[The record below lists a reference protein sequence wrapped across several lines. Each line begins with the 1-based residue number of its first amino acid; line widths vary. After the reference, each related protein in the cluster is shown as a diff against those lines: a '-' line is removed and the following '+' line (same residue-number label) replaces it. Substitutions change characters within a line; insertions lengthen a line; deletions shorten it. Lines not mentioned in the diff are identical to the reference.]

1 VALRSLKPKLSR
13 TRMTGL
19 ATDALCRRT
28 APVRESWRMTLAAL
42 VAVAGCCAVLGCAS
56 KKPPPDAQN
65 QCPANQPGCQV
76 EVVFTDAGL
85 GERVAH
91 LRGSLSTQ
99 QPSLSYMFSAG
110 AGDTL
115 RLRSSGNAVMRVV
128 LVRPTGDSTSP
139 VVPSDT
145 PLSSK
150 GKYVLRVAANTAAE
164 NAYGDFDLEMRVIG
178 KP

>member
-1 VALRSLKPKLSR
+1 
-13 TRMTGL
+13 MTGV
-19 ATDALCRRT
+19 ATDALSRRT
-28 APVRESWRMTLAAL
+28 APVRESWRMTLTAL
-42 VAVAGCCAVLGCAS
+42 VAVAACCAVLGCAS
-56 KKPPPDAQN
+56 KKPSPDAQN
-65 QCPANQPGCQV
+65 RCPADQPGCQV

-91 LRGSLSTQ
+91 LSGRLSAQ
-99 QPSLSYMFSAG
+99 QPSLSYMFNAG

-115 RLRSSGNAVMRVV
+115 RLRSSGNAVMRFV

-139 VVPSDT
+139 LVPSDT